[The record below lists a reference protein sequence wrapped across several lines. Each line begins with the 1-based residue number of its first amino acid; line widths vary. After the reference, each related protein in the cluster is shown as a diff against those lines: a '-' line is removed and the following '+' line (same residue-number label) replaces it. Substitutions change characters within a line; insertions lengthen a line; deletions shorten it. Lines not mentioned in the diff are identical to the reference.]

1 LQNGEANIDFIL
13 IYLAIMTAK
22 ANKCMH
28 PSCPAATLWCSRVML
43 VLCHKRNRDMRDI
56 AQQLKEFIGVI
67 EPQLSKINEDD
78 LGLKPSLNEW
88 SKKEILGHLI
98 HSAANNHQRFVRAV
112 YQVADQFPTYDQN
125 KWVTIQHYNDIPWS
139 ALIAFWTAYNN
150 HLIHVIEY
158 IPSEAGSSLCNIG
171 KEEPVRLDFVIQ
183 DYLRHLHHH
192 IDDILNK

>member
-1 LQNGEANIDFIL
+1 
-13 IYLAIMTAK
+13 
-22 ANKCMH
+22 
-28 PSCPAATLWCSRVML
+28 
-43 VLCHKRNRDMRDI
+43 MRDI

-67 EPQLSKINEDD
+67 EPQLSKIKEDD

-98 HSAANNHQRFVRAV
+98 DSAANNHQRFVRAV
-112 YQVADQFPTYDQN
+112 HQVADQFPTYDQN

-139 ALIAFWTAYNN
+139 ALIAFWTAYNK

-158 IPSEAGSSLCNIG
+158 IPIEAGSSLCNIG
-171 KEEPVRLDFVIQ
+171 KEEPVRLDFVIK

>member
-1 LQNGEANIDFIL
+1 
-13 IYLAIMTAK
+13 
-22 ANKCMH
+22 
-28 PSCPAATLWCSRVML
+28 
-43 VLCHKRNRDMRDI
+43 MRDI

-78 LGLKPSLNEW
+78 LELKPSLNEW

-98 HSAANNHQRFVRAV
+98 DSAANNHQRFVRAV
-112 YQVADQFPTYDQN
+112 YQVADQFPTYDQI

-139 ALIAFWTAYNN
+139 ALIAFWIAYNN
-150 HLIHVIEY
+150 HLCHVIEC

-171 KEEPVRLDFVIQ
+171 KEEPVRLDFVIK